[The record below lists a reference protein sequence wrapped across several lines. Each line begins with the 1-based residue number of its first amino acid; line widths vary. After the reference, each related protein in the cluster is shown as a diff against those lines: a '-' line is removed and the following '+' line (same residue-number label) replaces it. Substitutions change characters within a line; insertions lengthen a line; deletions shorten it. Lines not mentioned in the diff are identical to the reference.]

1 MNNEYKIFVET
12 RSWAGWQKVGKPTTV
27 LKLKDIQDK
36 VKEVTE
42 NLDAEVLEFCI
53 MVEIEPVGKTEPKP
67 NIDFSLLA
75 SLPRT

>member
-36 VKEVTE
+36 VKEITE

-53 MVEIEPVGKTEPKP
+53 KVEIEPIG
-67 NIDFSLLA
+67 
-75 SLPRT
+75 RG

>member
-1 MNNEYKIFVET
+1 MNNEYKVFVET
-12 RSWAGWQKVGKPTTV
+12 RSWAGWQKQGEPTIV
-27 LKLKDIQDK
+27 SKLVDIQDK

-42 NLDAEVLEFCI
+42 NLDANVLEFCI
-53 MVEIEPVGKTEPKP
+53 MVEVTPTSKEEPKA

>member
-36 VKEVTE
+36 VKEIANKFIITE

-53 MVEIEPVGKTEPKP
+53 KVEIEPVG
-67 NIDFSLLA
+67 
-75 SLPRT
+75 RG

>member
-36 VKEVTE
+36 VKEITE

-53 MVEIEPVGKTEPKP
+53 MVEIEPVG
-67 NIDFSLLA
+67 
-75 SLPRT
+75 RG